1 MAGLVPAIPIT
12 KARQCPPKRDARD
25 KRGHDASASFPGRS
39 AVRRAHQCSNS
50 KSIAFAV
57 LAAMAAAVFLGK
69 ALCFGLRAV
78 LLGDLAA
85 LPHDHIA
92 ALGHAEWFRQLAKVI
107 ELGVGRMLERLEPS
121 RMDEVRHRYAI
132 DIESV
137 FLGRVAHFIS
147 VFRAV
152 GGLRP

>member
-85 LPHDHIA
+85 LPHA
-92 ALGHAEWFRQLAKVI
+92 GWFRQLAKVI